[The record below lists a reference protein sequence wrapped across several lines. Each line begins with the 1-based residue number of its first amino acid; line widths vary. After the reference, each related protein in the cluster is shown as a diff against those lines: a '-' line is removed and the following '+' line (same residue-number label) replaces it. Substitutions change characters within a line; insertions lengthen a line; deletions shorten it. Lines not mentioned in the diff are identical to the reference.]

1 MIMLPFTQLLPV
13 LLLVFSL
20 SMLMKIFLS
29 RSHPAPD
36 MPLGFIRIQDLA
48 SLPGQGRVDLEE
60 PFGDVLMYR
69 TFADPEPLRR
79 LHHRRIILYNIIC
92 NLHGSL
98 FNIIFQKNP
107 PANIVFTMY
116 AGVFEVM
123 LTYLRLL

>member
-36 MPLGFIRIQDLA
+36 MPLGFIRIQNLA

-60 PFGDVLMYR
+60 PFGDVWWCQVR
-69 TFADPEPLRR
+69 NKK
-79 LHHRRIILYNIIC
+79 I
-92 NLHGSL
+92 
-98 FNIIFQKNP
+98 FNIHP
-107 PANIVFTMY
+107 LY
-116 AGVFEVM
+116 
-123 LTYLRLL
+123 LTFYIDTL